1 MKRLIV
7 ILSLIGLIPLTGLS
21 QQFIGDLSE
30 QRIDY
35 DLALGD
41 SILTTKNLLGFSRL
55 SFQLRTT
62 GFDAA
67 DATIQIQ
74 KSNNSKNYLD
84 IVGATLTFNSG
95 ANTNFIEIEN
105 AKNGRY
111 RAVIVVNAVTV
122 GTLRIEI
129 DATR

>member
-21 QQFIGDLSE
+21 QQFVGDLSE

-35 DLALGD
+35 DLAFGD

-55 SFQLRTT
+55 SFQLITT

-95 ANTNFIEIEN
+95 TNTNFIEVEN

-111 RAVIVVNAVTV
+111 RAVITVNAVTV